1 VKWSAAAASADRS
14 VSGRIT
20 SAAKPAAWTPHG
32 ELRGE
37 AVDLLLVPGD
47 ECDLVAL
54 GSEAVGDCQ
63 AKAGPAPTMAMTG
76 MDELPVRSSESVDSV
91 RPVQA
96 GSQVTAGRR
105 SFVLGRSTGEG

>member
-1 VKWSAAAASADRS
+1 MKWSAAAASADRS
-14 VSGRIT
+14 VRPHHVGGE
-20 SAAKPAAWTPHG
+20 ACGVDPHG

-76 MDELPVRSSESVDSV
+76 MDELPVRIMTRVDSG
-91 RPVQA
+91 PSGA
-96 GSQVTAGRR
+96 GGSQVTAGRC
-105 SFVLGRSTGEG
+105 SFVLGRSTEEG